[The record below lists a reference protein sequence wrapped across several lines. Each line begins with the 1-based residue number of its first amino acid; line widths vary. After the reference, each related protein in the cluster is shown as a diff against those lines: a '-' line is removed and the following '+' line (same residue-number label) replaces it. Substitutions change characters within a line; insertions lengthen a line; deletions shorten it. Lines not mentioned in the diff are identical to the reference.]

1 MIIPVFS
8 ISSAHNALGLWH
20 DENYALHQ
28 LGRDLAP
35 DYASSI
41 LKRWFFALV
50 HAGSLVPKP
59 NHRYDYEGDH
69 RDFVLEIIKVDV
81 YYEYTLSM
89 RKKLY
94 APVPG
99 YRRQRDQTHRL
110 DQPHAR

>member
-41 LKRWFFALV
+41 LKRWFLALV
-50 HAGSLVPKP
+50 HAGLLVPKP

-69 RDFVLEIIKVDV
+69 RDFVLIQIILALAVNRSN
-81 YYEYTLSM
+81 TFL
-89 RKKLY
+89 
-94 APVPG
+94 
-99 YRRQRDQTHRL
+99 RL
-110 DQPHAR
+110 LLM